1 MTKKK
6 ADKKGEEILKELNEN
21 QKAFCR
27 EYMMDWNAT
36 QAYMRVYGGEEKVC
50 AAASSRL
57 LSNVNIKEYI
67 LLNKNKLEEM
77 AGISRMKVLAEFMK
91 LAFSNMSSFHNSW
104 MSRKEFDQLT
114 DAELA
119 CISEIKNET
128 IKGDNWDK
136 EIVKI
141 KLHDKQKALEN
152 INKMMGYNVPEEQ
165 NINITAQITGMKIK

>member
-1 MTKKK
+1 MTKKTDK
-6 ADKKGEEILKELNEN
+6 KKGEEILKDLNEN

-36 QAYMRVYGGEEKVC
+36 QAYMRAYDCDYETAKTCGN
-50 AAASSRL
+50 RL
-57 LSNVNIKEYI
+57 LTNVHIKEYI

-77 AGISRMKVLAEFMK
+77 AGISRMKVLNEFMK
-91 LAFSNMSSFHNSW
+91 LAFSNVASFHKGW
-104 MSRKEFDQLT
+104 MEKKEFDELT
-114 DAELA
+114 PAELA

-165 NINITAQITGMKIK
+165 NINITAQITGMKIS

>member
-1 MTKKK
+1 MAKKPTSKK
-6 ADKKGEEILKELNEN
+6 AEKILKELNEN

-27 EYMMDWNAT
+27 EYVKDWNAT
-36 QAYMRVYGGEEKVC
+36 QAYLKVYKCDYETAKTNGNK
-50 AAASSRL
+50 ALTNAH
-57 LSNVNIKEYI
+57 IKEYI
-67 LLNKNKLEEM
+67 EHCKANLEEM
-77 AGISRMKVLAEFMK
+77 AGISRQKVLEEFMK
-91 LAFSNMSSFHNSW
+91 MAFSNVASFHKGW
-104 MSRKEFDQLT
+104 MEKKEFDELT
-114 DAELA
+114 DAERA

-128 IKGDNWDK
+128 IKGDNWEK